1 MEKNAEFIRTKEFNI
16 VFKGYKPEEVDKFL
30 DVLSVEYDRL
40 IKKNNEL
47 QESLDRLKFEGGAT
61 GKDREKDNAE
71 RRKLI
76 EEALI
81 SAHRTADEIKD
92 NAKKEADEIKVA
104 AQREADEIIKIRKIE
119 EEKAIE
125 ELEAKKSS
133 IEESLQ
139 LIQGRYNDFKTQI
152 KEMMDGLNSTVEEAD
167 SKFTVGIVTDPVV
180 GFEEKIPPQQ
190 AESPDE
196 KSKEELKKEKEAAD
210 EASKEKEKVASEKEK
225 VEKEK
230 EKEDTG
236 ADNTAKEAKSESDA
250 SKADKDS
257 SEVKGKEKKDEQNSE
272 TIRERKKIDIANP
285 DIIENFFKA
294 NDD

>member
-30 DVLSVEYDRL
+30 DVLSVEFDRL
-40 IKKNNEL
+40 TKKNNEL
-47 QESLDRLKFEGGAT
+47 QESLDRLKFEGAAT
-61 GKDREKDNAE
+61 GKDKEKDNAE

-81 SAHRTADEIKD
+81 SAHKTADEIKE
-92 NAKKEADEIKVA
+92 NARKEADEIKVA

-133 IEESLQ
+133 VEESLL

-152 KEMMDGLNSTVEEAD
+152 KEMMAGLDSTVEKAD
-167 SKFTVGIVTDPVV
+167 SKFAAEIDTDSMVEVEDKAP
-180 GFEEKIPPQQ
+180 IQQ
-190 AESPDE
+190 TENPDA
-196 KSKEELKKEKEAAD
+196 KSKDEPKKEEEAAVK
-210 EASKEKEKVASEKEK
+210 ESEEKEKSAAEEGKDEKEK
-225 VEKEK
+225 T
-230 EKEDTG
+230 KEDTG
-236 ADNTAKEAKSESDA
+236 VKSTAKEARSENNA
-250 SKADKDS
+250 SKEDKDIV
-257 SEVKGKEKKDEQNSE
+257 EVKGKEKKGEQDDG
-272 TIRERKKIDIANP
+272 TVRERKKIDIANP

-294 NDD
+294 NDE